1 MPNRRSLSF
10 FLIVLVVALIPAV
23 AQVDIRAIDAAL
35 SEAQKAWNVPG
46 MAVAIVKDDSVVFA
60 KGYGVREIGKP
71 DPVDRHTL
79 FAIASNTKAFTSAL
93 LASLVDERK
102 ITWND
107 RVQQYLPYFQLYDPY
122 VSSDTR
128 IRDLL
133 SHRVGLRTFSGDL
146 VWYGTP
152 YSREEVVRRARH
164 LKQAYPFRSGYG
176 YSNIMFVAAG
186 EIIAKV
192 TGTGWEEAL
201 QRTILRPIGMTN
213 TVLSVSD
220 LKGRT
225 NVATPHGEE
234 NGVVRTYPWYNWDNM
249 AAAGGIISSVDDMA
263 RWMRLQLNRG
273 QWDTLRIW
281 SEAQSRVMWTPHS
294 SFVVGGPSARAP
306 HTNFSGYGLGW
317 DLHDHR
323 GHLVVQHG
331 GGYDGMFS
339 QTLLVP
345 DLKLGVIVLTNGM
358 TGVANAATQYVLK
371 SYVGGVESNW
381 IADGVKRERE
391 ANERQ
396 KNQRLSAD
404 SARVSGTKPSKPLTA
419 YAGTY
424 GGPLYGDA
432 TVTLE
437 NGKLVLRLLPNPDF
451 VADLTHWHFDVF
463 EVRWR
468 KAFPWFGSGKVQ
480 FVLNDRTDVTEM
492 KMNVPNNDFWF
503 DELEFKKK
511 LER

>member
-1 MPNRRSLSF
+1 LF
-10 FLIVLVVALIPAV
+10 ILVALVSAWIPAA
-23 AQVDIRAIDAAL
+23 AQVDMRSIDASL

-71 DPVDRHTL
+71 DAVDRQTL

-93 LASLVDERK
+93 LAALVDERK
-102 ITWND
+102 VSWND
-107 RVQQYLPYFQLYDPY
+107 RVQQHLPYFQLYDPY

-146 VWYGTP
+146 IWYGTS

-186 EIIAKV
+186 EIVAKV
-192 TGTGWEEAL
+192 TGGSWEEAL
-201 QRTILRPIGMTN
+201 QRTILGPIGMTN
-213 TVLSVSD
+213 TVLSVND
-220 LKGRT
+220 LTGRT

-234 NGVVRTYPWYNWDNM
+234 NGVIRTCPWYNWDNL
-249 AAAGGIISSVDDMA
+249 AAAGGIISNVDDMA
-263 RWMRLQLNRG
+263 KWMRLQLNRG

-281 SEAQSRVMWTPHS
+281 SEAQSRVMWTPHNN
-294 SFVVGGPSARAP
+294 FVVGGPSARAP

-317 DLHDHR
+317 DVADHR
-323 GHLVVQHG
+323 GHLVVEHG

-345 DLKLGVIVLTNGM
+345 DIKLGVIVLTNGM
-358 TGVANAATQYVLK
+358 TGVANAVTQYVLNT
-371 SYVGGVESNW
+371 YAGEVEPNW

-391 ANERQ
+391 ARERQ

-404 SARVSGTKPSKPLTA
+404 STRVPGTKPSTPLTA

-451 VADLTHWHFDVF
+451 VADLSHWHFDVF
-463 EVRWR
+463 EVCWR

-480 FVLNDRTDVTEM
+480 FVLNERTDVTEM

>member
-1 MPNRRSLSF
+1 MVNRRTM
-10 FLIVLVVALIPAV
+10 LIIFAVLVVAWVPAV
-23 AQVDIRAIDAAL
+23 AQVDLRAIDAAL

-71 DPVDRHTL
+71 DPVDQHTL

-93 LASLVDERK
+93 LAALVDGRK
-102 ITWND
+102 VSWND
-107 RVQQYLPYFQLYDPY
+107 RVQQHLPYFQLYDPY

-152 YSREEVVRRARH
+152 YSREEVIRRARH

-192 TGTGWEEAL
+192 TGGSWEEAL
-201 QRTILRPIGMTN
+201 RRTILAPIGMKN
-213 TVLSVSD
+213 TVLSVND
-220 LKGRT
+220 LKGRS

-234 NGVVRTYPWYNWDNM
+234 NGIVRTYPWYNWDNM
-249 AAAGGIISSVDDMA
+249 AAAGGIIASVDDMA
-263 RWMRLQLNRG
+263 KWMRLQLNRG

-281 SEAQSRVMWTPHS
+281 SEAQSRVMWTPHNN
-294 SFVVGGPSARAP
+294 FVVGGPSARAP

-317 DLHDHR
+317 DLRDHR
-323 GHLVVQHG
+323 GRLLVEHG

-358 TGVANAATQYVLK
+358 TGVANAATEYVLNA
-371 SYVGGVESNW
+371 YAGAVEPNW

-391 ANERQ
+391 SKERQ

-404 SARVSGTKPSKPLTA
+404 STRVGGTKPSKPLTA
-419 YAGTY
+419 YVGTY

-432 TVTLE
+432 TVALE
-437 NGKLVLRLLPNPDF
+437 NGKLVLRLQPNPDF
-451 VADLTHWHFDVF
+451 VADLSHWHFDVF

-480 FVLNDRTDVTEM
+480 FVLNERNDVIEM

-503 DELEFKKK
+503 DELEFRKK